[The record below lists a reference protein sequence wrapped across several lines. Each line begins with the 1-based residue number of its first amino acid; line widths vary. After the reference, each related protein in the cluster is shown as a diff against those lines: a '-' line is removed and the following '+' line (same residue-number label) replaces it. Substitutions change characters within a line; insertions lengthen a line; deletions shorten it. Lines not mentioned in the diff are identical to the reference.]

1 MKKVVTIILIVILF
15 LAVGV
20 GFYILGTKSQNN
32 TNGISSTDGFVE
44 VTPLTSQ
51 NSTSEEVSVEEATPS
66 ATQTQTV
73 RGGGILTFP
82 KYELTTGVDWT
93 VTRESENSNSEKV
106 TLTKDGYE
114 LSILEG
120 GFGGAA
126 CLFPGEPEVEG
137 PSGRYIAYVEITA
150 KSGDL
155 FRRATSSS
163 GGFAICQ
170 KTQYGWEA
178 PTLFGS
184 ISFITPTPPSPEMI
198 LEMDK
203 IIASITRI

>member
-1 MKKVVTIILIVILF
+1 MKKAVTIFLIIILF
-15 LAVGV
+15 LAVGI
-20 GFYILGTKSQNN
+20 GFYILGTKNRNSLSNITPTPN
-32 TNGISSTDGFVE
+32 YVE
-44 VTPLTSQ
+44 VIPSNTPAQETAI
-51 NSTSEEVSVEEATPS
+51 TPAMEE
-66 ATQTQTV
+66 TQTV

-82 KYELTTGVDWT
+82 KYELTAGSDWV
-93 VTRESENSNSEKV
+93 VTSTSENPNTEKV

-120 GFGGAA
+120 GFGGAT
-126 CLFPGEPEVEG
+126 CLFPGDPDVEG
-137 PSGRYIAYVEITA
+137 PSCRYSSFVEITA

-155 FRRATSSS
+155 FRRGISSS

-184 ISFITPTPPSPEMI
+184 ITFDTPTPTSPEMI

>member
-1 MKKVVTIILIVILF
+1 MKKVVTISLIIILF
-15 LAVGV
+15 LAVGI
-20 GFYILGTKSQNN
+20 GFYILGTKNRN
-32 TNGISSTDGFVE
+32 TVSNKIPTPNFVE
-44 VTPLTSQ
+44 VTPSSSPAQ
-51 NSTSEEVSVEEATPS
+51 EVLASPPAP
-66 ATQTQTV
+66 QTQTV

-82 KYELTTGVDWT
+82 KYELTAGLDWV
-93 VTRESENSNSEKV
+93 VTRESENPGMEQV
-106 TLTKDGYE
+106 TLTKEGYE

-126 CLFPGEPEVEG
+126 CLYPGDPDVEG
-137 PSGRYIAYVEITA
+137 PSARYTSYVEITA

-155 FRRATSSS
+155 FRRGTTTS
-163 GGFAICQ
+163 GAYGICQ

-178 PTLFGS
+178 PTLFGA
-184 ISFITPTPPSPEMI
+184 ISFKTPTPASPEII